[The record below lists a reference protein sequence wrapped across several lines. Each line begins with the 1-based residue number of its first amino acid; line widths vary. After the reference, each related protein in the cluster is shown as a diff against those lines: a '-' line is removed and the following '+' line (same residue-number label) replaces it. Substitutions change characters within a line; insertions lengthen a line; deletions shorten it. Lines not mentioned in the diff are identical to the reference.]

1 VKKLFFLGMIAVL
14 ALAGCHKSE
23 ARVASKANGGAPLVI
38 GDYSAR
44 PLADWTE
51 ITTKVRKDMDAQD
64 AALNASL
71 PLQSHFQKA
80 FQGPGGE
87 VYVFSILDKPH
98 EALKVDLVD
107 GYVGE
112 LTKRFKER
120 AADSDPKSAQAAAGD
135 GQLWSWHAGI
145 SGQQFYKAIYLSRYD
160 SNAIVVDLIA
170 GKSMPS
176 ERFDNYENLCASLQ

>member
-1 VKKLFFLGMIAVL
+1 VKKLLLFGMIAAL
-14 ALAGCHKSE
+14 ALVGCQKSE
-23 ARVASKANGGAPLVI
+23 ARGPSKANVSAPLVI

-44 PLADWTE
+44 PLADWSE
-51 ITTKVRKDMDAQD
+51 ITSKVRKDLEAQD
-64 AALNASL
+64 AALNATL

-80 FQGPGGE
+80 FQGTGGE
-87 VYVFSILDKPH
+87 IYVFSILDKPH

-107 GYVGE
+107 SYLGE
-112 LTKRFKER
+112 LTKRFEER

-135 GQLWSWHAGI
+135 GRLWSWRVGI
-145 SGQQFYKAIYLSRYD
+145 SGQQLYKTIYLSRYD

-176 ERFDNYENLCASLQ
+176 ERFDSYENLCASLQ